1 MANNEG
7 SVKALLASVGLRRY
21 ERNLELHGISDVQT
35 LCSLNEKELLVLGL
49 PLGPRR
55 KLSNVKAILEA
66 RRNDDDDDDEGR
78 AGTLEIGVA
87 DTTTTT
93 AAAAAAAAMD
103 EYTISVAEARV
114 NAEAIVTAQRA
125 AARTNLAARRKAP
138 ETKQQHK
145 QQVETHS
152 MGASARSGPAR
163 TTKSTRAATKR
174 TATSQEST
182 HKLLKQSRIAPVTGR
197 SKFVDEGLEVEGDGI
212 GRRGGSSS
220 HALTTSSGRRPKTS
234 RLADVNV
241 CGADSEKEEATA
253 CKIAEL
259 RRANERRVIEN
270 IIGIHDRATTLMD
283 ASTPRPPVRTIADSR
298 PMSLFRLAGASY
310 VDDNEMS
317 TAMPPCV
324 VNPSQTTTTTVDMLE
339 RLFDSLE
346 EGDAEQDTEQE
357 KEGDGGELTS
367 T

>member
-182 HKLLKQSRIAPVTGR
+182 HKLLNSRESHRLQDEASLWMKGWRLKVTVLEDVEAAAPMR
-197 SKFVDEGLEVEGDGI
+197 
-212 GRRGGSSS
+212 
-220 HALTTSSGRRPKTS
+220 
-234 RLADVNV
+234 
-241 CGADSEKEEATA
+241 
-253 CKIAEL
+253 
-259 RRANERRVIEN
+259 
-270 IIGIHDRATTLMD
+270 
-283 ASTPRPPVRTIADSR
+283 
-298 PMSLFRLAGASY
+298 
-310 VDDNEMS
+310 
-317 TAMPPCV
+317 
-324 VNPSQTTTTTVDMLE
+324 
-339 RLFDSLE
+339 
-346 EGDAEQDTEQE
+346 
-357 KEGDGGELTS
+357 
-367 T
+367 